1 MFDIW
6 EVVEEL
12 ATVADGRG
20 TKKIS
25 MSQIGKALKDAD
37 QNNAENVQGVR
48 KALEELGY
56 QVGA

>member
-12 ATVADGRG
+12 ATLADERG

-25 MSQIGKALKDAD
+25 MSEIGKALKDAD
-37 QNNAENVQGVR
+37 QNNAPNIQGIH
-48 KALEELGY
+48 KALVELGY
-56 QVGA
+56 QVGV